1 VGEPR
6 DEVPRVEPREV
17 TAHAEP
23 RGPHEPDTSAPGA
36 ARQDRA
42 LVIRTWAPVALAAGA
57 VVVALAGALA
67 LVGMFRAER
76 EQLVAAVEAER
87 VAVAQEVTRALEAS
101 VQAHLEVAR
110 ARVARAR
117 EDPRVAL
124 QDVLALEAGQ
134 VVWPPASRE
143 GAATSREAPLTVS
156 LAEWLERLEGAAPD
170 APADEAWS
178 GRAQQLARVRAAVAQ
193 GDDAAVTAT
202 FRALLVERA
211 QAVLEPRAE
220 VATALASLEALGAKA
235 APAML
240 RALIEDGLR
249 DPRHGQVEALSLTLS
264 RASLSPVERAAACAR
279 AQAVAARAGVPV
291 PLLDAACARGALVVP
306 EPVWAVARTLT
317 ASVGLVS
324 VDDWWLRATGD
335 EVIGVRVDLDAELR
349 AQAARLSA
357 GGLAGAYV
365 TSVVAPSAG
374 AAPHTAALAAL
385 GVRVDAPR
393 WRMVR
398 AQATRWNRR
407 KALVLG
413 AAVLLGAL
421 LVVGYTRVAA
431 AARRREREVV
441 ELKAR
446 FAATVSHE
454 LQTPLAAVRVMAETL
469 ELRLADEPRAR
480 DYPRRIV
487 AEVDRLG
494 GLVDNILA
502 FQRIEQG
509 RWAPR
514 PEAVPL
520 GELAAELEEEARR
533 AVRDARGV
541 EVDTTALAD
550 VSLWADPRLLRLAL
564 LNLVRNACRHNQR
577 DPVRVV
583 VRADAHGVEVEDN
596 GVGVAPED
604 QPRLF
609 EALVRGAHAV
619 GQGTGL
625 GLALVD
631 RVARLHG
638 GSARLVRTGPE
649 GSVFRVEVGPRSA
662 G

>member
-1 VGEPR
+1 M
-6 DEVPRVEPREV
+6 
-17 TAHAEP
+17 
-23 RGPHEPDTSAPGA
+23 
-36 ARQDRA
+36 
-42 LVIRTWAPVALAAGA
+42 ALAAGA
-57 VVVALAGALA
+57 AVVALAGALA
-67 LVGMFRAER
+67 LMGMFRAER
-76 EQLVAAVEAER
+76 EQLVASVEAER
-87 VAVAQEVTRALEAS
+87 AAVAKEVKRALEAALE
-101 VQAHLEVAR
+101 AHLAVAR

-124 QDVLALEAGQ
+124 DGVLALEAGR
-134 VVWPPASRE
+134 VVWPPAPPDQARSS
-143 GAATSREAPLTVS
+143 GAGDGAPQPIA
-156 LAEWLERLEGAAPD
+156 LAQWLERLEDAAP
-170 APADEAWS
+170 AAHADEPWS
-178 GRAQQLARVRAAVAQ
+178 GRAQALARVRRAVAE
-193 GDDAAVTAT
+193 GDDAAVTAA

-249 DPRHGQVEALSLTLS
+249 DPRHGQVEALSLTLA

-291 PLLDAACARGALVVP
+291 PLFDAACTRGAVVVP

-317 ASVGLVS
+317 ATAGLVP
-324 VDDWWLRATGD
+324 VGDWWLRATGD

-349 AQAARLSA
+349 AQGARLSA
-357 GGLAGAYV
+357 GGLADARV
-365 TSVVAPSAG
+365 MQVSSSSVAWRDPA
-374 AAPHTAALAAL
+374 TFAAL

-393 WRMVR
+393 WREVR
-398 AQATRWNRR
+398 AQAATWNRR
-407 KALVLG
+407 KALVLS

-421 LVVGYTRVAA
+421 LVVGYMRVAA
-431 AARRREREVV
+431 AARRREREVA

-514 PEAVPL
+514 PEAVAL
-520 GELAAELEEEARR
+520 GELAGELEEEARR

-583 VRADAHGVEVEDN
+583 VRADARGVEVEDN